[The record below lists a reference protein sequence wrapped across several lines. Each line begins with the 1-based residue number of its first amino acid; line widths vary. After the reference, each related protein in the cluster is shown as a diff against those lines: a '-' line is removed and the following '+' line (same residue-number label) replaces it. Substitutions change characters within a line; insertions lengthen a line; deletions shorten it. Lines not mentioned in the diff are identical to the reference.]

1 MFALLAP
8 ILGGIA
14 KTVAGSL
21 FPDPADKVKMLEA
34 ENAINLAV
42 MSQAG
47 KIDSAAASIINTE
60 AASTHWL
67 AATWRPITMLVFV
80 GLIVSR
86 WMGYGAEGMSEAEYL
101 EIYTL
106 IKIGLGGYI
115 VGRSAEKIVPR
126 LMKGRSL

>member
-14 KTVAGSL
+14 KTVASSL
-21 FPDPADKVKMLEA
+21 FPDPADKLKQLEA

-42 MSQAG
+42 LSQAG
-47 KIDSAAASIINTE
+47 KIDTAAASIINTE

-80 GLIVSR
+80 GLVVAR
-86 WMGYGAEGMSEAEYL
+86 WMGFAADGMSEAEYL
-101 EIYTL
+101 EVYQL
-106 IKIGLGGYI
+106 IQIGLGGYI
-115 VGRSAEKIVPR
+115 IGRSAEKIVPR
-126 LMKGRSL
+126 LMKGKGL